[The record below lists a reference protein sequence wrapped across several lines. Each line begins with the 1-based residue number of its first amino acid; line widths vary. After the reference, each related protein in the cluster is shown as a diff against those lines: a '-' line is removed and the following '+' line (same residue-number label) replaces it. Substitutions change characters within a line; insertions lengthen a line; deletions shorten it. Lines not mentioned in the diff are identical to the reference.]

1 MLFHILHYSQDILS
15 DEDDGQDSKHDEKMN
30 DEALDKSN
38 IQIQQLDGFD
48 TSMED
53 SFDEDDE
60 PMNIDTFPNDEN
72 VSNFL
77 SCFLSYWIYTKIV
90 CVCLHFIVHW
100 PCLEE

>member
-1 MLFHILHYSQDILS
+1 MS

-53 SFDEDDE
+53 SFDDDE

-72 VSNFL
+72 VSDVFVMFL
-77 SCFLSYWIYTKIV
+77 ILQDIY
-90 CVCLHFIVHW
+90 
-100 PCLEE
+100 

>member
-1 MLFHILHYSQDILS
+1 MS
-15 DEDDGQDSKHDEKMN
+15 DEGDGHNFNRDEKNILN

-53 SFDEDDE
+53 SFDDDDDE

-72 VSNFL
+72 VSNFFVMFFTL
-77 SCFLSYWIYTKIV
+77 LDIY
-90 CVCLHFIVHW
+90 
-100 PCLEE
+100 

>member
-1 MLFHILHYSQDILS
+1 MS
-15 DEDDGQDSKHDEKMN
+15 DEDDGQDSNHDEKMN
-30 DEALDKSN
+30 DEALDISN

-72 VSNFL
+72 VSNVFVMFFIL
-77 SCFLSYWIYTKIV
+77 LDIY
-90 CVCLHFIVHW
+90 
-100 PCLEE
+100 

>member
-1 MLFHILHYSQDILS
+1 MS
-15 DEDDGQDSKHDEKMN
+15 DEGDGHNFNHDEKNILN

-53 SFDEDDE
+53 SFDDDDDE

-72 VSNFL
+72 VSNFFVMFFTL
-77 SCFLSYWIYTKIV
+77 LDIY
-90 CVCLHFIVHW
+90 
-100 PCLEE
+100 

>member
-1 MLFHILHYSQDILS
+1 MS
-15 DEDDGQDSKHDEKMN
+15 DECDGHNFNHDEKNILN

-53 SFDEDDE
+53 SFDEDYE

-72 VSNFL
+72 VSNVFVMFFIL
-77 SCFLSYWIYTKIV
+77 LDIY
-90 CVCLHFIVHW
+90 
-100 PCLEE
+100 